1 VTYIAS
7 QIIVWILL
15 ATAFGF
21 ALGWMVHSRRGAK
34 KKSKFKNRKF

>member
-21 ALGWMVHSRRGAK
+21 ALGWMVKSRRGAK
-34 KKSKFKNRKF
+34 KKSKRKTRKF